1 MLPQIMPMNEKE
13 DCLCPECLKKII
25 SKKIEEAESKNTLC
39 FMSKDEMIENVDY
52 YYNEQ
57 GYWVFTERY
66 HLRRGFCCERGCKHC
81 PYKFKKQKV

>member
-1 MLPQIMPMNEKE
+1 
-13 DCLCPECLKKII
+13 
-25 SKKIEEAESKNTLC
+25 
-39 FMSKDEMIENVDY
+39 MIENVDY

-66 HLRRGFCCERGCKHC
+66 HLRRGFCCEKGCKHC